1 MKTIIVI
8 REENHGQIGVA
19 TTYKAALQ
27 WLIKSAWVECF
38 TDVSLCEEG
47 EWKYKSIEDFANS
60 FGYDDWKD
68 FLFEILRQSTDD
80 FRSLLDSMG
89 FYFSEDELHEEEVT

>member
-1 MKTIIVI
+1 MQVIII
-8 REENHGQIGVA
+8 REDNHGQIGVA

-38 TDVSLCEEG
+38 TDVALPEEG

-60 FGYDDWKD
+60 FGYDDWKE
-68 FLFEILRQSTDD
+68 FLFEILEQSTDD
-80 FRSLLDSMG
+80 FRGLLDSMG

>member
-8 REENHGQIGVA
+8 HEECHGQIGIA

-38 TDVSLCEEG
+38 TDVALPEEG
-47 EWKYKSIEDFANS
+47 DGNS
-60 FGYDDWKD
+60 VESCKG
-68 FLFEILRQSTDD
+68 
-80 FRSLLDSMG
+80 FRI
-89 FYFSEDELHEEEVT
+89 FYLTYSEK

>member
-1 MKTIIVI
+1 MRTIIVI

-27 WLIKSAWVECF
+27 WLIKSGWVECF
-38 TDVSLCEEG
+38 TEASLCEEG
-47 EWKYKSIEDFANS
+47 GWKYKPIEDLANS
-60 FGYDDWKD
+60 FGYDDWKE

-80 FRSLLDSMG
+80 FRDLLDPMG
-89 FYFSEDELHEEEVT
+89 FYLSEQELHEEEVT

>member
-8 REENHGQIGVA
+8 HEECHGQIGIA

-38 TDVSLCEEG
+38 TDVALPEEG

>member
-1 MKTIIVI
+1 MQVIII
-8 REENHGQIGVA
+8 REDNHGQIGVA

-27 WLIKSAWVECF
+27 WLIKSAWVGCF

-47 EWKYKSIEDFANS
+47 KWVYKPIEELAKS
-60 FGYDDWKD
+60 FGYDDWKE
-68 FLFEILRQSTDD
+68 FLFEILSQSTDD
-80 FRSLLDSMG
+80 FCDLLDSMG

>member
-8 REENHGQIGVA
+8 HEECHGQIGVA

-38 TDVSLCEEG
+38 TEAARHEEG
-47 EWKYKSIEDFANS
+47 EWKYRPIEELANS

-80 FRSLLDSMG
+80 FRSLLDTMG
-89 FYFSEDELHEEEVT
+89 FYFSEDELHEEEVE